1 MLNIAIA
8 LTALSLAIWLFLLLF
23 WGDFWRCD
31 QRLDEQSLPET
42 LDKYPAVAVV
52 IPARNEADVIGTSV
66 RSLLNQ
72 TYPGPLTL
80 TLVDDQSTDGT
91 ADIAQELATAS
102 GELSQFKRELKIL
115 AGQPLAAGWT
125 GKLWALKQGIAQAQ
139 NHMIENQPIDY
150 ILLTDADI
158 AHDPQN
164 LERLVAKAEMEAL
177 DMASLMVQ
185 LRCESAWE
193 RMLIP
198 AFIFFFQKLY
208 PFPWVNQRQ
217 KRIAAA
223 AGGCILVRSSMLSA
237 IGGIDV
243 VREALIDDC
252 SLAAA
257 VKAKGGHIWLGLS
270 QRTLSLRP
278 YPDLASIWNMV
289 ARTAYTQLYYSP
301 FLLLGTLIGMTLV
314 YLVAPIA
321 VVLGLVWINVPLL
334 VLGALTWGL
343 MALSYWPT
351 LQLYGQPW
359 LLSFA
364 LPGIAFLYNLMTLD
378 SAKRHWL
385 GKGGTW
391 KGRSYSHS

>member
-1 MLNIAIA
+1 MLTTAIA
-8 LTALSLAIWLFLLLF
+8 LSALSLTIWLFLLFF
-23 WGDFWRCD
+23 WGNFWRCD

-52 IPARNEADVIGTSV
+52 IPARNEADVIGTSL

-72 TYPGPLTL
+72 SYPGPLSL
-80 TLVDDQSTDGT
+80 ILVDDQSTDGT
-91 ADIAQELATAS
+91 GEIAQELATAS
-102 GELSQFKRELKIL
+102 GELSQFQRALKIL
-115 AGQPLAAGWT
+115 PGQPLAPGWT
-125 GKLWALKQGIAQAQ
+125 GKLWALKQGIAVAQEQVIEGQAV
-139 NHMIENQPIDY
+139 EY

-164 LERLVAKAEMEAL
+164 LERLVAKAELEAL
-177 DMASLMVQ
+177 DLTSLMVQ
-185 LRCESAWE
+185 LRCESFWE
-193 RMLIP
+193 CLLIP

-208 PFPWVNQRQ
+208 PFPWVNQQQR
-217 KRIAAA
+217 RMAAA
-223 AGGCILVRSSMLSA
+223 AGGCILARSSMLTA

-257 VKAKGGHIWLGLS
+257 VKKKGGHIWLGLS
-270 QRTLSLRP
+270 QCTLSLRP

-301 FLLLGTLIGMTLV
+301 LLLAGTLIGMTLV

-321 VVLGLVWINVPLL
+321 VISGLVLINLPLL
-334 VLGALTWGL
+334 VLGVLTWGL

-359 LLSFA
+359 GLSFA

-378 SAKRHWL
+378 SAKRHWQ